1 MNISLLDRYIGI
13 HILSSALLALA
24 LLVILFSVIDL
35 VDDLDSVGVG
45 FYTAFDALWY
55 QILLAPGRAF
65 SMLPIAAL
73 IGSLFG
79 LGLLASRNELTAF
92 RVAGVS
98 VGRIVSAV
106 LKSGAL
112 LVLFAMALSEWVIP
126 ITEQRA
132 EAYRSVALGQTINLH
147 SQYGLWM
154 RDGTTFIKVR
164 RILPSGDL
172 EDISV
177 HEFDAERKL
186 KRSWQAEVAQYHSSG
201 WQLRGVRQSVF
212 VGNTVVTHH
221 MNHADW
227 QMDFGPEHLN
237 AIIIEPE
244 RLSTVGLIRYLSF
257 LQSNGLNSSRY
268 ELALWNKFT
277 YPLLTGALIF
287 LSVVSVLGVL
297 RSVTLGYRLFVGM
310 LAGVGFHIFQKI
322 SMHTGVVFDINP
334 GLSVLTP
341 ILFCLVLGYLML
353 RKVN

>member
-1 MNISLLDRYIGI
+1 MNLSLLDRYIGR
-13 HILSSALLALA
+13 HVLSGTLLALT
-24 LLVILFSVIDL
+24 LLVVLFSVIDL
-35 VDDLDSVGVG
+35 VDDLDFVGTDS
-45 FYTAFDALWY
+45 YTALDALWY
-55 QILLAPGRAF
+55 QLLLAPGRAF

-73 IGSLFG
+73 IGSLSG

-98 VGRIVSAV
+98 VGRVVSAA

-112 LVLFAMALSEWVIP
+112 LVILAMGLSEWMIP

-132 EAYRSVALGQTINLH
+132 ETYRSVALGQTMNLH
-147 SQYGLWM
+147 SQYGLWI
-154 RDGTTFIKVR
+154 RDGPTFIKVR

-177 HEFDAERKL
+177 HEFDAKRRL
-186 KRSWQAEVAQYHSSG
+186 KRSWQAEVAQYRSSG
-201 WQLRGVRQSVF
+201 WQLRNVKQSTF
-212 VGNTVVTHH
+212 VDNAVVTRH
-221 MNHADW
+221 MDYTDW
-227 QMDFGPEHLN
+227 QMELGPDHLN

-257 LQSNGLNSSRY
+257 LQDNGLNSSRY

-287 LSVVSVLGVL
+287 LSVVSVLGIL
-297 RSVTLGYRLFVGM
+297 RSVTLGYRLLVGM
-310 LAGVGFHIFQKI
+310 LAGVGFHIFQKV

-334 GLSVLTP
+334 ILSVLTP
-341 ILFCLVLGYLML
+341 VLFCLVLGCLTL
-353 RKVN
+353 RKIN